1 MTDPKEPVWVMDAA
15 VLIAHEISLANFGGG
30 DGIRDSALLESALG
44 KPKNLYAY
52 GQPSNHDLAASYTFG
67 IVKNHP
73 FVDGNKRTGFL
84 AGALFLELN
93 GWKLAASELEA
104 TQVIVGVAS
113 GEIGEAELAAWFK
126 VNSSAIQAHSSSG
139 D

>member
-1 MTDPKEPVWVMDAA
+1 MPSKSEPVWVLDAA
-15 VLIAHEISLANFGGG
+15 VMIAHEISLTNFGGG
-30 DGIRDSALLESALG
+30 DGIRDIALLESALG
-44 KPKNLYAY
+44 KPKNLHAY
-52 GQPSNHDLAASYTFG
+52 GEPDLQDLAASYTFG

-93 GWKLAASELEA
+93 GLSLIASEPDA
-104 TQVIVGVAS
+104 TQVIVGVAAGDVS
-113 GEIGEAELAAWFK
+113 EATLADWFRIHT
-126 VNSSAIQAHSSSG
+126 SRQS